1 MLRPYLLEGKE
12 LLQAGFFRELRHGS
26 PDGPGLQASR
36 REEGYPDEEMI
47 ARYLE
52 SGETLAVRMSSVTDY
67 FDAARRAAPQLAIMT
82 DGTWVWP
89 GDLVYYLREYHVELP
104 AGFVTH
110 MRQRSFRPPQLT
122 DGELDRLDREFRA
135 SS

>member
-1 MLRPYLLEGKE
+1 M
-12 LLQAGFFRELRHGS
+12 LQAGFFRELRHGS
-26 PDGPGLQASR
+26 PDGPSLQDSR
-36 REEGYPDEEMI
+36 REKGYPDEGMI

-67 FDAARRAAPQLAIMT
+67 FDVTRRAAPQLAIVT

-89 GDLVYYLREYHVELP
+89 CDLVYYLREYHVELP
-104 AGFVTH
+104 AGFVAH
-110 MRQRSFRPPQLT
+110 MRQRSFRPPELT
-122 DGELDRLDREFRA
+122 EGELVRLDREFRA